1 MGIMSYSH
9 HVSASPRVASTNR
22 NRLVAIL
29 VAFALLSTGAV
40 AQGEAAWAVT
50 YPSWGDV
57 QAARASEAAKSAEVA
72 RLKSLLDSLNAQVQA
87 TQAEAEKKGN
97 ELQVAQQKLDE
108 AAAKAD
114 VLAAQADAAKAR
126 AKKSRDR
133 AGAMASQMARSGS
146 TEVVAT
152 LMFNGGKAA
161 DLLSQLSLASKV
173 TDQSKGL
180 YEKAIQEQNSAQSL
194 TDQSNL
200 AKVALKSLAEAAQV
214 ALDAAQVA
222 ATNAANALA
231 EQTAHKSELDAQL
244 ASLVSTTAQTEAGY
258 RAGVAAA
265 AAAKAAAEAAARAAA
280 AAAAAAGGGSG
291 AGQVGSSG
299 WARPAAGRIT
309 SVYGWR
315 LDPYTHQNA
324 LHSGTDLGASCGSPI
339 YAAHSG
345 TVIYAGPYGGYG
357 NFVQIANN
365 DGTGISTGY
374 GHIVNGGILVSVGQ
388 RVGVGTNI
396 ARVGSTGWSTGCHL
410 HFEVRYNNVAQ
421 DPVPYLRDRGV
432 NL

>member
-1 MGIMSYSH
+1 MSYTKH
-9 HVSASPRVASTNR
+9 ASAMPRSADKTR
-22 NRLVAIL
+22 LRLVAGL
-29 VAFALLSTGAV
+29 VAFVLLGAGMV
-40 AQGEAAWAVT
+40 SSGQAAWAVT

-57 QAARASEAAKSAEVA
+57 QAARASEGAKNAQIA
-72 RLKSLLDSLNAQVQA
+72 RLQGLLAALSAQVQT
-87 TQAEAEKKGN
+87 TQADADKKGN
-97 ELQVAQQKLDE
+97 DLQVAQQKLDE
-108 AAAKAD
+108 ASLKAD
-114 VLAAQADAAKAR
+114 ALAAQADAAKAR
-126 AKKSRDR
+126 AKTSRDR
-133 AGAMASQMARSGS
+133 AGAMASQMARSGNS
-146 TEVVAT
+146 EVVAT

-180 YEKAIQEQNSAQSL
+180 YEQAVQEQNSAQAL
-194 TDQSNL
+194 TDQSAI
-200 AKVALKSLAEAAQV
+200 AKTALKALAEAAQT
-214 ALDAAQVA
+214 ALQAAQTA
-222 ATNAANALA
+222 ATNATNALA

-244 ASLVSTTAQTEAGY
+244 AMLVSNTQQTEAGY
-258 RAGVAAA
+258 RTGVAVA

-280 AAAAAAGGGSG
+280 AAAAAAGGGGGAG
-291 AGQVGSSG
+291 AGQPGSSG
-299 WARPAAGRIT
+299 WARPAGGRIT
-309 SVYGWR
+309 SVYGYR
-315 LDPYTHQNA
+315 LDPYTHKNA

-339 YAAHSG
+339 YAAHG
-345 TVIYAGPYGGYG
+345 GKVIYAGPYGGYG

-388 RVGVGTNI
+388 QVSAGQQV

-410 HFEVRYNNVAQ
+410 HFEVRYNNVAR